1 MVSTLRTLAI
11 ATALT
16 GAAALASTAALVPAH
31 AQDAAAPT
39 LSADAGVLTMIN
51 VMQPNEGTTQD
62 ELAELITTG
71 LKETSVLP
79 GFINATVHKSK
90 DNDYV
95 VVYAQWKDQAS
106 VDNAVR
112 VISSG
117 EGSPTHAAAFG
128 ASAPEFHPYDVIAV
142 VPAASE

>member
-1 MVSTLRTLAI
+1 MIQTLRT
-11 ATALT
+11 
-16 GAAALASTAALVPAH
+16 AALALALTIPAAGFAH

-39 LSADAGVLTMIN
+39 LSADANVLTMIN

-95 VVYAQWKDQAS
+95 VVYAQWKDQTS

-117 EGSPTHAAAFG
+117 EGSPAHAKAFG
-128 ASAPEFHPYDVIAV
+128 ASSPEFHPYDVIAV

>member
-1 MVSTLRTLAI
+1 MIKTLRT
-11 ATALT
+11 
-16 GAAALASTAALVPAH
+16 AALALALAVPAAGFAH

-39 LSADAGVLTMIN
+39 LSTDAGVLTMIN
-51 VMQPNEGTTQD
+51 VMQPNQGTSQD

-71 LKETSVLP
+71 LKETAVLP
-79 GFINATVHKSK
+79 GFINATVHRSK

-117 EGSPTHAAAFG
+117 EGSPTHARAFG
-128 ASAPEFHPYDVIAV
+128 ASSPEFHPYDVIAV